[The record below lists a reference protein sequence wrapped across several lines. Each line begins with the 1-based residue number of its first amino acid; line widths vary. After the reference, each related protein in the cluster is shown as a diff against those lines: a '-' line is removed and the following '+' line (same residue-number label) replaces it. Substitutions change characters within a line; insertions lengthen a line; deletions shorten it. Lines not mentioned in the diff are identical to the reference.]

1 MLLKRPQPT
10 LNSRK
15 PLQPKLLKQ
24 KQPTQPTLMKPS
36 KRQLMHQTVL
46 PALQHLPSSQM

>member
-15 PLQPKLLKQ
+15 LLQPKLLKQ
-24 KQPTQPTLMKPS
+24 KQPTLTKPS
-36 KRQLMHQTVL
+36 KRQLMRQTVL
-46 PALQHLPSSQM
+46 PAL